1 MYWAAEAESPERIRL
16 AQVLDDLHETTR
28 ALRRDRP
35 VDVFVTEVQRTYA
48 VYRQG
53 APDEDLE
60 VLDDMIDRI
69 SRQERAKAEQ
79 SLKRKLLRRV
89 ATRPRV
95 GPLETPVF
103 ESDEAK
109 PSFVPSLSARSSIRT
124 RSSLGGD
131 EDIDD
136 DDDLSPLPHPLVQT
150 TVQPPTPELD
160 EQGGGKGGGKRRAV
174 KRERSSSRSLRKS
187 SSREHTGI
195 RVSTADIEYR
205 KDRYSKRRSRSGNTV
220 GGTSLNMS
228 GTSLISSRSRESEA
242 SK

>member
-1 MYWAAEAESPERIRL
+1 M
-16 AQVLDDLHETTR
+16 
-28 ALRRDRP
+28 
-35 VDVFVTEVQRTYA
+35 
-48 VYRQG
+48 G
-53 APDEDLE
+53 
-60 VLDDMIDRI
+60 
-69 SRQERAKAEQ
+69 AKAEQ

-109 PSFVPSLSARSSIRT
+109 PSFVPSLSARSSNRT

-131 EDIDD
+131 DD

-160 EQGGGKGGGKRRAV
+160 EQGGGKGGAKRRAV
-174 KRERSSSRSLRKS
+174 KRERPSSRSLRKS